1 MSMYTSEK
9 NEAIGKLYPEGI
21 HGAISAFM
29 REQGDF
35 DITTAVL
42 EDPEH
47 GLTEEILNRTDVLI
61 WWGHKAHAAVEDDVV
76 ERIQMRVLNG
86 MGIIVLHSGHFSK
99 IFKRLMG
106 TGCGLRWREVGERER
121 LWVVNPYHPITQGMK
136 PFIEIPNTEMYGEVF
151 DVPDPDELVFVS
163 WFAGGDVFRSG
174 AVWRRGR
181 GKVFYFRPGHE
192 TYPIFHNRD
201 VLDII
206 ARGSRYLVFQGN
218 TAVLPSGECI
228 QEKEPL
234 EEISEKD
241 FEQIEIQHPGESFG
255 KQSP

>member
-1 MSMYTSEK
+1 MYTSEK